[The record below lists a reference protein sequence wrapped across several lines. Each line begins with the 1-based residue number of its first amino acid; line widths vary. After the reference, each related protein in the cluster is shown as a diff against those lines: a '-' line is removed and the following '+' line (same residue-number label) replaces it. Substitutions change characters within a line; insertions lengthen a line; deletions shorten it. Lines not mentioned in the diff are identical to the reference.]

1 MEATSDRC
9 DEVENKFEGKVDAET
24 FAREMRGKLPSAA
37 FYKVFP
43 TNRTPQDH
51 LKTMV
56 RAETD
61 AFNQEIR
68 NMVKLW
74 D

>member
-1 MEATSDRC
+1 M
-9 DEVENKFEGKVDAET
+9 DAET
-24 FAREMRGKLPSAA
+24 FVREMRGKLASAA

-43 TNRTPQDH
+43 SNRAPQDH
-51 LKTMV
+51 LRTMV
-56 RAETD
+56 RTETE